1 MFPRSN
7 KALGENKVF
16 KILKIQHNLG
26 SINFLNHNLGGKGET
41 FCEKVY
47 NKENNYKD
55 RPDKSFK
62 SHVQLNTYIYHKS
75 IDA

>member
-1 MFPRSN
+1 MFPCSN
-7 KALGENKVF
+7 KAWGEDKVF
-16 KILKIQHNLG
+16 KILKIQHNLE
-26 SINFLNHNLGGKGET
+26 SNFLNHNLGGKGET

-55 RPDKSFK
+55 RPDKSLK
-62 SHVQLNTYIYHKS
+62 THVQLNTYIFYKS